1 MKTKSIKKV
10 NSTYNVVNWYSNW
23 TKMNTQMDVSRKIM
37 EILDDNAQQ
46 VPEGFYLEM
55 CNQLK
60 KLHLALPT
68 PDDLERRELA
78 VRRAR
83 NRLNRQ
89 AGELNDLKAIVN
101 KSVRD
106 YNKCVEKFKED
117 KRKLEQ
123 LEDRL
128 QVREDVLKGREK
140 FMDDFEDNMTL
151 AELQRTLVGI

>member
-1 MKTKSIKKV
+1 
-10 NSTYNVVNWYSNW
+10 
-23 TKMNTQMDVSRKIM
+23 MDISRKIM

-46 VPEGFYLEM
+46 VPEGFYLEV

-60 KLHLALPT
+60 KLHLARPT
-68 PDDLERRELA
+68 SDEIERRELA

-89 AGELNDLKAIVN
+89 ARELNDLKAVVN

-151 AELQRTLVGI
+151 AELQRTLFN

>member
-1 MKTKSIKKV
+1 
-10 NSTYNVVNWYSNW
+10 
-23 TKMNTQMDVSRKIM
+23 MDISRKIM

-60 KLHLALPT
+60 KLHLARPT
-68 PDDLERRELA
+68 SDEIERRELA
-78 VRRAR
+78 VRRSR
-83 NRLNRQ
+83 NRLERQ
-89 AGELNDLKAIVN
+89 AAELNALKEELN

-106 YNKCVEKFKED
+106 YNKHVEKFKE
-117 KRKLEQ
+117 KERK

-140 FMDDFEDNMTL
+140 LMEDFEDNMTL
-151 AELQRTLVGI
+151 AELQRTLCIY

>member
-1 MKTKSIKKV
+1 
-10 NSTYNVVNWYSNW
+10 
-23 TKMNTQMDVSRKIM
+23 M

-68 PDDLERRELA
+68 SDDLERRELA

-89 AGELNDLKAIVN
+89 AGELNSMKDTYNAR
-101 KSVRD
+101 VRH
-106 YNKCVEKFKED
+106 YNSQVEKYKKKVIE
-117 KRKLEQ
+117 LN
-123 LEDRL
+123 
-128 QVREDVLKGREK
+128 EDVIKVKEKQTELKFREK
-140 FMDDFEDNMTL
+140 LLDDWSENIPL
-151 AELQRTLVGI
+151 SELQKLLL

>member
-1 MKTKSIKKV
+1 
-10 NSTYNVVNWYSNW
+10 
-23 TKMNTQMDVSRKIM
+23 M

-46 VPEGFYLEM
+46 VPEGFYLEV

-68 PDDLERRELA
+68 SDDLERRELA

-117 KRKLEQ
+117 KRKMEQLCEEKFKEDKRKLEQ
-123 LEDRL
+123 LEGRI
-128 QVREDVLKGREK
+128 QVREDCLKEREK
-140 FMDDFEDNMTL
+140 LMEEFEDNMTL
-151 AELQRTLVGI
+151 AELQRTLGIY

>member
-10 NSTYNVVNWYSNW
+10 NSTYNVVNWCSIW
-23 TKMNTQMDVSRKIM
+23 TKMNTQMDISRKIM

-60 KLHLALPT
+60 KLHVARPT
-68 PDDLERRELA
+68 SDDLERRELA

-89 AGELNDLKAIVN
+89 AGELNDLK
-101 KSVRD
+101 R
-106 YNKCVEKFKED
+106 
-117 KRKLEQ
+117 
-123 LEDRL
+123 
-128 QVREDVLKGREK
+128 
-140 FMDDFEDNMTL
+140 
-151 AELQRTLVGI
+151 

>member
-1 MKTKSIKKV
+1 
-10 NSTYNVVNWYSNW
+10 
-23 TKMNTQMDVSRKIM
+23 MDISRKIM

-60 KLHLALPT
+60 KLHVARPT

-89 AGELNDLKAIVN
+89 AAELNSLKEQLN

-123 LEDRL
+123 AVDSNQR
-128 QVREDVLKGREK
+128 REDCLKTREK
-140 FMDDFEDNMTL
+140 LMTDFEDNMTL
-151 AELQRTLVGI
+151 AELKRTLGL

>member
-1 MKTKSIKKV
+1 
-10 NSTYNVVNWYSNW
+10 
-23 TKMNTQMDVSRKIM
+23 MDVSRKIM

-68 PDDLERRELA
+68 SDDLERRELA

-128 QVREDVLKGREK
+128 QVRGDVLKEREK
-140 FMDDFEDNMTL
+140 LLDDWSDNLPL
-151 AELQRTLVGI
+151 AELQKLLL